1 MVTSTEAD
9 ADLLGELIACVANTR
24 DDYRGA
30 QRRIIAR
37 WRGLEKRG
45 EVIEDA
51 QEAREMLRA
60 YSVHVAACDR
70 WLSRFANS

>member
-1 MVTSTEAD
+1 MVTPEEAD
-9 ADLLGELIACVANTR
+9 TDLLDELICCVANTR
-24 DDYRGA
+24 DDYRQG

-37 WRGLEKRG
+37 WRGLRKRG

-51 QEAREMLRA
+51 EEARDLLRT

-70 WLSRFANS
+70 WFKANA